1 MGRGLVLAITGGTGF
16 VGTHLLRLAV
26 AAGHEVRALTRRA
39 QPPQSGVTW
48 VSGDLAHPADL
59 CAGADAVVHLAGVIN
74 APDPAGFFEGNVA
87 GTATLLAAATAAG
100 VRRFVHVSSLAAREP
115 GLSAYGASK
124 AASERLVEQS
134 NLDWSIV
141 RPPGVYGPGDRETL
155 ALFQLAARGLAL
167 IPSDGRV
174 SMIEVSDLCRALLA
188 LAAAPAT
195 RAVHEVSDGVSLN
208 HRQLADALG
217 VAVGRRVMP
226 VAVPGWA
233 MRGAATLATAV
244 ARARGQT
251 SRLSPD
257 RARYLAHPDWVAHGD
272 NLRAL
277 WRPQVAL
284 ADGLRATVDWYR
296 ANAWL

>member
-1 MGRGLVLAITGGTGF
+1 MIVAITGGTGF
-16 VGTHLLRLAV
+16 VGAHLLRLA
-26 AAGHEVRALTRRA
+26 ADAGHEVRALTRRPQPA
-39 QPPQSGVTW
+39 QRGVTW
-48 VSGDLAHPADL
+48 VAGDLAHPADL
-59 CAGADAVVHLAGVIN
+59 CAGADAVIHLAGVIN

-124 AASERLVEQS
+124 AASESLVEQS
-134 NLDWSIV
+134 ELDWSIV

-195 RAVHEVSDGVSLN
+195 RATHEVSDGVPLS

-251 SRLSPD
+251 SRLSAD

-277 WRPQVAL
+277 WRPQLAL

>member
-1 MGRGLVLAITGGTGF
+1 MIVAITGGTGF
-16 VGTHLLRLAV
+16 VGAHLLRLA
-26 AAGHEVRALTRRA
+26 ADAGHEVRALTRRPQPA
-39 QPPQSGVTW
+39 QRGVTW
-48 VSGDLAHPADL
+48 VAGDLAHPADL
-59 CAGADAVVHLAGVIN
+59 CAGADAVIHLAGVIN

-87 GTATLLAAATAAG
+87 GTATLLAAATTAE

-134 NLDWSIV
+134 DRDWSIV

-167 IPSDGRV
+167 IPSDGHV

-195 RAVHEVSDGVSLN
+195 RATHEVSDGVPLS

-251 SRLSPD
+251 SRLSAD

-277 WRPQVAL
+277 WRPQIAL

>member
-1 MGRGLVLAITGGTGF
+1 MILAVTGGTGF
-16 VGTHLLRLAV
+16 VGAHLLRLA
-26 AAGHEVRALTRRA
+26 ADAGHEVRALTRRA
-39 QPPQSGVTW
+39 QPAQPGVTW
-48 VSGDLAHPADL
+48 VAGDLAHPADL
-59 CAGADAVVHLAGVIN
+59 CAGADAVIHLAGVIN
-74 APDPAGFFEGNVA
+74 APDPGGFFEGNVA

-134 NLDWSIV
+134 DLDWSIV

-195 RAVHEVSDGVSLN
+195 RATHEISDGIPLS

-217 VAVGRRVMP
+217 VAVGRRVVP

-251 SRLSPD
+251 SRLSAD
-257 RARYLAHPDWVAHGD
+257 RARYLAHPDWVAHVD

-277 WRPQVAL
+277 WRPQVGL
-284 ADGLRATVDWYR
+284 AEGLRATVDWYR